1 MPRWLGILLVSF
13 AGLLLEVGY
22 TRIVS
27 YKFWY
32 YYTYLVIGLA
42 LLGIGSGSVF
52 VAVFSPLRRWTTDR
66 VMAVCSIWG
75 AISITLGYLV
85 IARMRID
92 TIAIWDYGT
101 GSSIS
106 NVLRLGVICFAIFAT
121 FVAFG
126 IIVAVLLGR
135 AGDGIGRMYFSDLIG
150 AGLGALLAIP
160 LISRL
165 GPPRVIVLAALV
177 FAVVGLIAS
186 VPRSAFFG
194 FATVITIGL
203 LIAVIPTGLLP
214 DVRPEHG
221 KWYAPV
227 TKYSAWGPVFRVDVV
242 QLGKDSSGYL
252 LLHDGTFGSGIRRFN
267 GDPSTLTNYEQDPR
281 AIPFS
286 VLGTAPKHEL
296 IIGSAGGNEILASLY
311 NKAPNIEAVEL
322 NPVTVSLLTKHFADY
337 TGHLPDRPDVH
348 LHQGDGRSYLERHH
362 TKYDLV
368 WYVAP
373 DSYAATNAASSGAL
387 VLSESYL
394 YTKQMIKKTLQ
405 HLSNDG
411 IMTVQFGELNFD
423 TPNRT
428 SRYIVTARKALEE
441 LGVKDPTN
449 HLLVAAQ
456 QSTSGLRGALST
468 IVVKRTPFT
477 PAEADR
483 FLGRV
488 AALPE
493 HHPYA
498 APGHTFGN
506 NIVSR
511 LASADNAGVTAIV
524 DNVKQNITPI
534 SDDAPY
540 FWHFS
545 RFGSVIKHIGEPLTA
560 HDPENVVGERVLLL
574 MLGISLFYAIV
585 FLLAPFVTVR
595 RKWRALPAKGM
606 SAVYF
611 SALGLG
617 FMFFEVTMIQRLVQF
632 LGYPT
637 YSLTVTL
644 AAILVSTGLGAL
656 ISRRFVDRAATAMPV
671 LLAVLAALTL
681 FYQLALPSLET
692 GTLLSTGLGVR
703 IAFSVAVLIP
713 LGLCLGTFMP
723 LGLGRVAALTPFAEE
738 YVAWSWAVN
747 GFFSVI
753 GAVLTTIL
761 SMAFGYRAVQIAAL
775 GLYAVAVFAFARLPT
790 AAQPDVAAAEE
801 QELSPA
807 PV

>member
-1 MPRWLGILLVSF
+1 MV
-13 AGLLLEVGY
+13 
-22 TRIVS
+22 
-27 YKFWY
+27 
-32 YYTYLVIGLA
+32 
-42 LLGIGSGSVF
+42 
-52 VAVFSPLRRWTTDR
+52 
-66 VMAVCSIWG
+66 
-75 AISITLGYLV
+75 
-85 IARMRID
+85 
-92 TIAIWDYGT
+92 
-101 GSSIS
+101 
-106 NVLRLGVICFAIFAT
+106 
-121 FVAFG
+121 
-126 IIVAVLLGR
+126 
-135 AGDGIGRMYFSDLIG
+135 
-150 AGLGALLAIP
+150 
-160 LISRL
+160 
-165 GPPRVIVLAALV
+165 
-177 FAVVGLIAS
+177 
-186 VPRSAFFG
+186 
-194 FATVITIGL
+194 
-203 LIAVIPTGLLP
+203 
-214 DVRPEHG
+214 
-221 KWYAPV
+221 
-227 TKYSAWGPVFRVDVV
+227 
-242 QLGKDSSGYL
+242 
-252 LLHDGTFGSGIRRFN
+252 
-267 GDPSTLTNYEQDPR
+267 
-281 AIPFS
+281 
-286 VLGTAPKHEL
+286 
-296 IIGSAGGNEILASLY
+296 
-311 NKAPNIEAVEL
+311 
-322 NPVTVSLLTKHFADY
+322 
-337 TGHLPDRPDVH
+337 
-348 LHQGDGRSYLERHH
+348 
-362 TKYDLV
+362 
-368 WYVAP
+368 
-373 DSYAATNAASSGAL
+373 
-387 VLSESYL
+387 
-394 YTKQMIKKTLQ
+394 
-405 HLSNDG
+405 
-411 IMTVQFGELNFD
+411 VQFGELNFD

>member
-1 MPRWLGILLVSF
+1 MPRWLGILLVSL

-52 VAVFSPLRRWTTDR
+52 VAVFSRVRGWTTQR
-66 VMAVCSIWG
+66 IMAVCGSFGAVSI
-75 AISITLGYLV
+75 ALGYLV
-85 IARMRID
+85 VAR
-92 TIAIWDYGT
+92 TNVNTVAIWNYG
-101 GSSIS
+101 SHASFS
-106 NVLRLGVICFAIFAT
+106 NVARLSVICFAIFLT
-121 FVAFG
+121 FVSFG
-126 IIVAVLLGR
+126 IIVAVILGR
-135 AGDGIGRMYFSDLIG
+135 AGDGIGRMYFSDLVG

-165 GPPRVIVLAALV
+165 GPPRVILLAALV
-177 FAVVGLIAS
+177 FAVVGLLSS
-186 VPRSAFFG
+186 VPMSPLFG
-194 FATVITIGL
+194 FSALVTVALVATV
-203 LIAVIPTGLLP
+203 VPTGVLP
-214 DVRPEHG
+214 DVHPEQT
-221 KWYAPV
+221 KWYVPHAR
-227 TKYSAWGPVFRVDVV
+227 YSAWGPVFRVDAV
-242 QLGKDSSGYL
+242 QVGDPNGML

-267 GDPSTLTNYEQDPR
+267 GDPATLTAYQQDPR
-281 AIPFS
+281 SLPFA

-311 NKAPNIEAVEL
+311 YKAPNIEAVEL
-322 NPVTVSLLTKHFADY
+322 NPVTVSLLTNHFADF
-337 TGHLPDRPDVH
+337 TGHLNKRPDVH
-348 LHQGDGRSYLERHH
+348 LHLGDGRSYLERHD
-362 TKYDLV
+362 TKYNLV

-394 YTKQMIKKTLQ
+394 YTSQMIKKTLE

-411 IMTVQFGELNFD
+411 IMVVQFGELDFD
-423 TPNRT
+423 RPNRT
-428 SRYIVTARKALEE
+428 SRYVVTARKALQD
-441 LGVKDPTN
+441 LGVTDPAN

-456 QSTSGLRGALST
+456 EMPSRSALST
-468 IVVKRTPFT
+468 IIVKRSAFT
-477 PAEADR
+477 PQEIDG

-488 AALPE
+488 SALPQ
-493 HHPYA
+493 HRPLA
-498 APGHTFGN
+498 APNHSFGT

-511 LASADNAGVTAIV
+511 LASGTDAEVASIV
-524 DNVKQNITPI
+524 SNSKSYITPI
-534 SDDAPY
+534 SDNSPY

-545 RFGSVIKHIGEPLTA
+545 RFRDVLAHITQPLKA
-560 HDPENVVGERVLLL
+560 NDPENVVGERVLIL
-574 MLGISLFYAIV
+574 MLAISLLYAAL
-585 FLLAPFVTVR
+585 FLLAPFIAVK
-595 RKWRALPAKGM
+595 RKWRALPAKTT

-637 YSLTVTL
+637 LSLTVTL

-656 ISRRFVDRAATAMPV
+656 VSRRFADVASTTLPV
-671 LLAVLAALTL
+671 VLAVLAVLTV
-681 FYQLALPSLET
+681 FYQFALPTLIT
-692 GTLLSTGLGVR
+692 GPLLSLPLAAR
-703 IAFSVAVLIP
+703 IAFTVAVLTP

-723 LGLGRVAALTPFAEE
+723 IGLGRVASLTGFAEE

-747 GFFSVI
+747 GFFSVV

-761 SMAFGYRAVQIAAL
+761 SMAFGYRAVQFAAL
-775 GLYAVAVFAFARLPT
+775 ALYAVAVAAFTRLPSRVE
-790 AAQPDVAAAEE
+790 PDLEALEDA
-801 QELSPA
+801 ELSA
-807 PV
+807 ATL